1 MSPPVEDKLPLRLKL
16 VHGMGSIAYGVKD
29 NGFSTFLLL
38 FYNQVLG
45 LEATLVSAALM
56 LALFIDAFIDPIVGH
71 MSDRT
76 YTRWGKRLPWLYIA
90 PIPLGFAWLLLW
102 SPPEGAHGHIF
113 LYLLATAVLVRALV
127 SCCEVPSV
135 ALVPELTRDYD
146 ERTGLMRF
154 RYLFAW
160 GGGLLMLF
168 LAYGVFL
175 KPDAGHAIGQLNP
188 EGYWNYG
195 LFGGLLI
202 MLTVLLSAAGQH
214 KRVARLPEVRPVP
227 TSVGHAFQEIRESLS
242 NRAFL
247 IFALAAGLA
256 VISQGT
262 TFSISNYLY
271 LYVWQF
277 NQTAFG
283 FYPVVLFLSVVA
295 AFFLVIPLN
304 RKWDKPH
311 TAAYAAIAGVV
322 LWVAPFLLRLVDLWP
337 EIGSTAST
345 LGVFAFFFLANAL
358 GVTVMISAS
367 SMIADI
373 VEDAQVKTGRRTEGI
388 FFAGNFFIQKCAT
401 GVGIFISG
409 MIISWAGLST
419 QTAPSAVA
427 PEVIDRLTTA
437 YIIMVA
443 VLAVLSALVFARFPI
458 RRNDHEARVRQ
469 LAAAAS
475 LKGD

>member
-1 MSPPVEDKLPLRLKL
+1 MSTSAEDKLPLRLKL

-45 LEATLVSAALM
+45 LDARLVSTALM
-56 LALFIDAFIDPIVGH
+56 LALFIDAVIDPFVGH

-90 PIPLGFAWLLLW
+90 SIPLGFAWLLLW
-102 SPPEGAHGHIF
+102 APPEGAHGHTF
-113 LYLLATAVLVRALV
+113 LYLLCTAVLVRALV

-135 ALVPELTRDYD
+135 SLVPELTRDYD

-160 GGGLLMLF
+160 AGGLLMLF

-175 KPDAGHAIGQLNP
+175 RPDAGHAVGQLNP
-188 EGYWNYG
+188 EGYWEYG

-202 MLTVLLSAAGQH
+202 ALTVFLSAAGQH
-214 KRVARLPEVRPVP
+214 KRVAKWPDQKPVP
-227 TSVGHAFQEIRESLS
+227 TSIGHAFDEIRESLS

-247 IFALAAGLA
+247 IYAGAAALAI
-256 VISQGT
+256 VSQGT

-271 LYVWQF
+271 LYVWKF
-277 NQTAFG
+277 SQTAFT
-283 FYPVVLFLSVVA
+283 FYPVILFLSVVA
-295 AFFLVIPLN
+295 AFFIVIPLN
-304 RKWDKPH
+304 RRWDKPH
-311 TAAYAAIAGVV
+311 TAAYMAVTSVIF
-322 LWVAPFLLRLVDLWP
+322 WITPFLLRLGGIWP
-337 EIGSTAST
+337 ETGTTESTIAI
-345 LGVFAFFFLANAL
+345 FIFFFLSNTF

-401 GVGIFISG
+401 GFGIFISG

-419 QTAPSAVA
+419 QTAPDAVA
-427 PEVIDRLTTA
+427 TDVIDRLTTA
-437 YIIMVA
+437 YVLLVA
-443 VLAVLSALVFARFPI
+443 ILAVLSAMVFARFPI
-458 RRNDHEARVRQ
+458 RRHDHEARVRQ
-469 LAAAAS
+469 LAAAS
-475 LKGD
+475 SSKGV

>member
-1 MSPPVEDKLPLRLKL
+1 MSAPAEDRLPLRLKL

-45 LEATLVSAALM
+45 LDARLVSTALM
-56 LALFIDAFIDPIVGH
+56 LALFIDAFIDPFVGH

-76 YTRWGKRLPWLYIA
+76 YTRWGKRLPWLYAA

-102 SPPEGAHGHIF
+102 APPEGAHQHIF
-113 LYLLATAVLVRALV
+113 LYLLGTAVLVRALV

-135 ALVPELTRDYD
+135 SLVPELTSDYD

-160 GGGLLMLF
+160 AGGLLMLF

-175 KPDAGHAIGQLNP
+175 RPDASHKVGQLNP
-188 EGYWNYG
+188 EGYWEYG

-202 MLTVLLSAAGQH
+202 ALAVTLSAAGQH
-214 KRVARLPEVRPVP
+214 KRVAKWPESRPVP
-227 TSVGHAFQEIRESLS
+227 TSIGHAFDEIRESLS

-247 IFALAAGLA
+247 IFAAAALLAI
-256 VISQGT
+256 VSQGT

-271 LYVWQF
+271 LYVWKF
-277 NQTAFG
+277 DQTAFTY
-283 FYPVVLFLSVVA
+283 YPLILFLSVVA

-304 RKWDKPH
+304 RRWDKPH
-311 TAAYAAIAGVV
+311 TAAYASVIA
-322 LWVAPFLLRLVDLWP
+322 LLFWITPFMLRVGGLWP
-337 EIGSTAST
+337 EEGSTLST
-345 LGVFAFFFLANAL
+345 IGVFAFFFLSNAF
-358 GVTVMISAS
+358 GVTVMMSAS

-388 FFAGNFFIQKCAT
+388 FFAGFFFIQKCAT
-401 GVGIFISG
+401 GLGIFISG
-409 MIISWAGLST
+409 MIISWAGLSA
-419 QTAPSAVA
+419 QTAPDAVA
-427 PEVIDRLTTA
+427 GGVIDRLTLA
-437 YIIMVA
+437 YIAMVV
-443 VLAVLSALVFARFPI
+443 VLALISALVFVRFPI
-458 RRNDHEARVRQ
+458 RRHDHEARVRQ
-469 LAAAAS
+469 LAATAS
-475 LKGD
+475 SKGD